1 MGHNLEFYLN
11 MHTHS
16 LEIKVH
22 RRKSAAQ
29 PTLQNVLAQDIY
41 DTIFQPEKFKNL
53 TCCRFKAS
61 LYKCPPQSTNKKYT
75 NAPLNKSMHH
85 TCAYYMIPYKIVSV
99 QR

>member
-1 MGHNLEFYLN
+1 MGHKLEFDLN

-22 RRKSAAQ
+22 KRKNAAQ
-29 PTLQNVLAQDIY
+29 PTSQNDLAQAVY

-53 TCCRFKAS
+53 TCCKFKPS
-61 LYKCPPQSTNKKYT
+61 LYKRPPKSTTEKYT
-75 NAPLNKSMHH
+75 TAPLNKSMHH
-85 TCAYYMIPYKIVSV
+85 TCAYYMIPDKIVCV